1 MTQVF
6 QIGKTN
12 NHNPNEKIT
21 MKKILTITL
30 VLSLAVP
37 AYAYDG
43 SATNTTKSWTSWWDW
58 WSGFTPADPTEPSD
72 PTVPEVEVGI
82 PTITESRFYHSASV
96 ASLRNRLQIQW
107 DTVEGAESYEIE
119 VFKADGTI
127 LTYSAST
134 NSLMVKNM
142 ACAAF
147 STTLLKVDCGTG
159 NFSTAIFSF
168 SSIISH
174 ISLPHPANS
183 KIGGSVLLIGPW

>member
-1 MTQVF
+1 
-6 QIGKTN
+6 
-12 NHNPNEKIT
+12 
-21 MKKILTITL
+21 MKKILTMALAFAL

-82 PTITESRFYHSASV
+82 PTITESRFYHSSSV

-107 DTVEGAESYEIE
+107 NAVEGADSYEIE
-119 VFKADGTI
+119 VSKANGTI

-142 ACAAF
+142 ACPNVYVEATSTWTAATVRVRAVAGDTV
-147 STTLLKVDCGTG
+147 SDW
-159 NFSTAIFSF
+159 SESA
-168 SSIISH
+168 
-174 ISLPHPANS
+174 
-183 KIGGSVLLIGPW
+183 KIGCDAIH